1 MPPISERR
9 ALIVILSAIL
19 IDSMGFGIIMPV
31 MPRLLVHLTHATLS
45 DAARV
50 SGWLMGVF
58 AAMQFL
64 FGPVMGGL
72 GDHFGRRRVLL
83 LSMLAFGLDYL
94 VMGFS
99 PTLSWL
105 FVSRAIAGVAGAIY
119 VPASAY
125 VSDITP
131 PERRGQSFGLVGAA
145 FGLGFVIG
153 PALGGLLGNLGP
165 RAPFFAAAILA
176 IANAV
181 AGLFL
186 LPESLPPERRR
197 AFSIARANPFGTFAS
212 LGKHRGALML
222 FAAWF
227 PWMLAHQSYPSSW
240 AFFAKI
246 KFGWSEGA
254 IGASLSYV
262 GLVLAS
268 SQIFLTRRLIPALGE
283 RRCILIG
290 LGSGLI
296 GFVGNALVPQAWM
309 VYPVFLFAGL
319 QGLVFPSMNATLSR
333 AVAVDQQGEL
343 QGGVSS
349 LQSASAIVGPP
360 LMTHALS
367 FFTRPQAAVQFPGAP
382 FLLAAALTAT
392 AMLIVALSGRTIFRR
407 AGPAVEASA
416 SG

>member
-1 MPPISERR
+1 MQTVSERR
-9 ALIVILSAIL
+9 ALTVILTAIL

-31 MPRLLVHLTHATLS
+31 MPSLLVHLTHATLS
-45 DAARV
+45 DAARIA
-50 SGWLMGVF
+50 GWLMGVF

-94 VMGFS
+94 VMGVS

-105 FVSRAIAGVAGAIY
+105 FVSRAIAGIAGAIF
-119 VPASAY
+119 VPATAY
-125 VSDITP
+125 VADITP
-131 PERRGQSFGLVGAA
+131 PERRGQNFGLVGAA

-153 PALGGLLGNLGP
+153 PGVGGLLGNFGP
-165 RAPFFAAAILA
+165 RAPFFAAAALA
-176 IANAV
+176 LINAA
-181 AGLFL
+181 AGIFF
-186 LPESLPPERRR
+186 LPESLPREHRR

-212 LGKHRGALML
+212 LRRHRGIFVL

-268 SQIFLTRRLIPALGE
+268 SQAFLTRRLIPALGE

-290 LGSGLI
+290 LSSGLV
-296 GFVGNALVPQAWM
+296 GFVGNALVPRGWM
-309 VYPVFLFAGL
+309 FYPVFLFAGL
-319 QGLVFPSMNATLSR
+319 QGLVFPSMNSTLSR

-349 LQSASAIVGPP
+349 LMSLSAIVGPP
-360 LMTHALS
+360 LMTQSLA
-367 FFTRPQAAVQFPGAP
+367 FFTQPSRAVQFAGAP
-382 FLLAAALTAT
+382 FLLAGALTII
-392 AMLIVALSGRTIFRR
+392 AMTVISLGGKEIFRR
-407 AGPAVEASA
+407 GAAP
-416 SG
+416 SGAAAEV